1 MKKLVYDLPL
11 RMFHWTF
18 AFYFLFAFVIA
29 KTVDSESLTYSY
41 HMMAGLTLGFTVI
54 LRLIWGFVGSR
65 HSQFKNFELKPRKLI
80 QYGLSVF
87 KKNAPIFSGHN
98 PASSWTSLIMFMLTL
113 GLVITGSL
121 MATTPDKEKFEDIHE
136 IFANG
141 FILIVITHIAG
152 IIIHTIKHK
161 DLIGLS
167 MLSGRKNNVAT
178 NESITKSHA
187 WVGLIFII
195 LIIGFNIILGKNFNP
210 ETRKLTLLNIT
221 FNLGEK

>member
-11 RMFHWTF
+11 RLFHWLF
-18 AFYFLFAFVIA
+18 AFYFLFAFIIA

-41 HMMAGLTLGFTVI
+41 HMMAGLTLGFAVVLRI
-54 LRLIWGFVGSR
+54 LWGIIGSR
-65 HSQFKNFELKPRKLI
+65 HSQFKNFELHPKKLV
-80 QYGLSVF
+80 QYGLNVF

-98 PASSWTSLIMFMLTL
+98 LASSWAAIVMFTLTL
-113 GLVITGSL
+113 GLVISGSL

-136 IFANG
+136 IFANS
-141 FILIVITHIAG
+141 FILIVIAHIAG

-167 MLSGRKNNVAT
+167 MLNGRKKNVADHEAI
-178 NESITKSHA
+178 NKSY
-187 WVGLIFII
+187 VGFGFAFIA
-195 LIIGFNIILGKNFNP
+195 LIIGFNIVIGKNFNP